1 MAKKEQTPKR
11 GNGRGSIR
19 RLPSGKYQWRATV
32 ELPNG
37 DLQRVGG
44 TVATKTEAED
54 TLSRVRTDAAR
65 GQFTVT
71 AQTLLKDYLTEWHE
85 VRKGSMAAKYAT
97 AQNSLI
103 QRHIVPGLGRRRL
116 GTITPRDLETLYANL
131 TFQDTRTE
139 DKTKGKPLGDSM
151 KRQVHNLL
159 HRAFADAVR
168 HGELLRNPADVARPA
183 YTRTA
188 AQEEKVKAWT
198 AQEAGAFYQVARQ
211 DRLGSVFCFMLAT
224 GLRVGEALGLRWE
237 NVNVKTG
244 EVHVREALVSLGGV
258 AHRTTPKTARSRRSI
273 TVSGDALAILR
284 EWKERPALDVEA
296 QSKGKP
302 YVPSDAVFT
311 NTIGG
316 AILPDTIYKQMR
328 ALCAQAKVR
337 YLGTHVLRHTFI
349 SLQAAS
355 GRPVEVVSAHVG
367 HAKAS
372 FTLDRYRTVFQHE
385 RADMTLDIGALIKP
399 SKTDG

>member
-1 MAKKEQTPKR
+1 M
-11 GNGRGSIR
+11 
-19 RLPSGKYQWRATV
+19 SGIA
-32 ELPNG
+32 
-37 DLQRVGG
+37 
-44 TVATKTEAED
+44 ATKTEAED
-54 TLSRVRTDAAR
+54 ALSRVRTDAAR
-65 GQFTVT
+65 GQFTVN
-71 AQTLLKDYLTEWHE
+71 AQTTLKDYLNEWHAA
-85 VRKGSMAAKYAT
+85 RKGNLAAKYAA
-97 AQNSLI
+97 AQDSLI
-103 QRHIVPGLGRRRL
+103 QRHIIPGLGKRRL
-116 GTITPRDLETLYANL
+116 GTITPRDLEALYAGL

-188 AQEEKVKAWT
+188 AQEEKVIAWS
-198 AQEAGAFYQVARQ
+198 AKEAGAFYQVARP
-211 DRLGSVFCFMLAT
+211 DRVGSVFCFMLAT

-237 NVNVKTG
+237 NVNAKTG
-244 EVHVREALVSLGGV
+244 VVHVREALVSLGGV

-273 TVSGDALAILR
+273 TVSGDALIILQ
-284 EWKERPALDVEA
+284 EWQERPVLDVEA
-296 QSKGKP
+296 QGRR
-302 YVPSDAVFT
+302 YVASDAVFT

-316 AILPDTIYKQMR
+316 PILPDTVYKQMR
-328 ALCAQAKVR
+328 VLCNQAKVR

-385 RADMTLDIGALIKP
+385 RADMTLDVAALISP
-399 SKTDG
+399 SEKGK